1 MLVIPPKKLRRRD
14 ARPKARLGAP
24 PTVNQIVRVT
34 HGDDIDRL
42 VVTLSRPLTSY
53 DEIDQMFASSAS
65 GVLWHSPIGIT
76 NEDPLNLIFIMD
88 VDVADN
94 TLWRVPGP
102 ENYHFADGDLAE
114 PFTGSIE

>member
-1 MLVIPPKKLRRRD
+1 MSDPISFIPGPAHVRRKRRSF
-14 ARPKARLGAP
+14 AAATTP
-24 PTVNQIVRVT
+24 VNQIVRVT

-53 DEIDQMFASSAS
+53 DDFEKMLASSAT

-76 NEDPLNLIFIMD
+76 NEDPLNLIFMME

-102 ENYHFADGDLAE
+102 GNYHFE
-114 PFTGSIE
+114 